1 MVLAQIFYNFG
12 SLSVSA
18 YNGASRTAMSI
29 SKNLTGPPVTNIR
42 YNDVSY
48 YLRTMYFYYQNGP
61 WVIFEA
67 VTDPNGSA
75 DGDTMY
81 IAAKIKLSATSIPSA
96 PFPIDQIVNS
106 GNSKTNAVPVAWD
119 VNQDILEG
127 NKAFLSIDSSTGT
140 KTLILFDG
148 AHNIR
153 SSLTTDTFP
162 REKCYNH
169 PVNPPT
175 SSSSSSSSSSQP
187 NTIPRLA
194 PLPASTSNEDQPNF
208 KANVTITKSIL
219 DWNIT
224 CELEGEDEATEQPEK
239 VTKDM
244 TTQQILGAMS
254 GIAIVAILMY
264 MYTPSF
270 FGGVMVPL
278 AETLKA
284 TSTSMPPYKSLA
296 YFWNTILAAIML
308 QVFVFGVSGNGV
320 GFFYM
325 FFGILIVGFLC
336 NKSIAEYN
344 TAHNGAWSNNAS
356 GFDLLRGEKTQWP
369 MIAFI
374 VVFIILW
381 SGTWPIG
388 TEGKFFQ
395 TTVTNKILVFTLA
408 TGMILSLAITFL
420 LWLGWYV
427 GGDNRGS
434 GFDYIYMDYGK
445 WIASAI
451 LAVFIGVTAG
461 YAK

>member
-1 MVLAQIFYNFG
+1 
-12 SLSVSA
+12 
-18 YNGASRTAMSI
+18 
-29 SKNLTGPPVTNIR
+29 
-42 YNDVSY
+42 
-48 YLRTMYFYYQNGP
+48 MYFYYQDGKGP
-61 WVIFEA
+61 WVIFES

-75 DGDTMY
+75 DGDTMF
-81 IAAKIKLSATSIPSA
+81 IAAKITLSATSIPSA

-106 GNSKTNAVPVAWD
+106 ENSKNSAVPVAWD

-127 NKAFLSIDSSTGT
+127 NKAFLSINSQTGT

-169 PVNPPT
+169 LAP
-175 SSSSSSSSSSQP
+175 SSSSQP

-308 QVFVFGVSGNGV
+308 QVFVFGVAGYGV

-356 GFDLLRGEKTQWP
+356 GFDLLRGDKTFLP
-369 MIAFI
+369 MMAFI

-381 SGTWPIG
+381 AFTWPIG
-388 TEGKFFQ
+388 TQGKLFG
-395 TTVTNKILVFTLA
+395 TTITNKILVFTLA

-420 LWLGWYV
+420 LWLGWYA

-434 GFDYIYMDYGK
+434 GFDYIPMDYGK

-451 LAVFIGVTAG
+451 LAVFIVVTAI